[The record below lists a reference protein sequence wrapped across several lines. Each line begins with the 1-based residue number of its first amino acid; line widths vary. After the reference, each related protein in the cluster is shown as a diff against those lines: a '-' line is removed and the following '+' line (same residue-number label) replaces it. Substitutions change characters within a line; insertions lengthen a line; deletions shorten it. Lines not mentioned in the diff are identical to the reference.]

1 MMALHIRD
9 QKTCKAA
16 MSLRVQEEYMPEII
30 QGFPF
35 EFYGETYVAYLADD
49 RQFYIR
55 LEDVC
60 KGLEID
66 PASQR
71 RRIQNDEA
79 IADKLVNMPFET
91 PYQDTT
97 RIRDVAFLNLRAL
110 PYWLGTIDAKRVKE
124 EIRPRVIL
132 FKRDFAETAWF
143 VYRGEILPPEI
154 IAEVDSY
161 ATPYEREL
169 AELMADFRGLKSKL
183 DALSGRV
190 DEELSRVGLTLEDL
204 GGRFAAV
211 EARVIAEAAVN
222 SQQAR
227 LLQKCIQE
235 VGEVMFQSGK
245 VKPRSRAHASA
256 QAEFKDRFGVHIYTA
271 LPEQR
276 LGEAL
281 DFLAGRWQFYRPGEA
296 LPAVFRS
303 GQQPSLF

>member
-1 MMALHIRD
+1 
-9 QKTCKAA
+9 
-16 MSLRVQEEYMPEII
+16 MPEII

-35 EFYGETYVAYLADD
+35 EFYGSTYVCYLASD

-60 KGLEID
+60 AGLGVD
-66 PASQR
+66 SRSQR
-71 RRIQNDEA
+71 RRIQEDEA
-79 IADKLVNMPFET
+79 IADKLLNLPFET

-97 RIRDVAFLNLRAL
+97 RTREVAFLNLRAL

-124 EIRPRVIL
+124 DIRARVVL
-132 FKRDFAETAWF
+132 YKRDFAETAWF

-169 AELMADFRGLKSKL
+169 AELMSDFRAVKNKL
-183 DALSGRV
+183 DRLSGRV
-190 DEELSRVGLTLEDL
+190 DSELERVGLTLEDL

-235 VGEVMFQSGK
+235 VGEAAFQSGK
-245 VKPRSRAHASA
+245 LKPRSLAHARS
-256 QAEFKDRFGVHIYTA
+256 QQEFKDEFGIHIYTA
-271 LPEQR
+271 LPEKKM
-276 LGEAL
+276 EAAL
-281 DFLAGRWQFYRPGEA
+281 DYLSSRWQFYMPGKP
-296 LPAVFRS
+296 LPQIFRS
-303 GQQPSLF
+303 GHQPGLF